1 MSETPSSRPGRP
13 RREVRRSRRE
23 RQIAIFGVLVIALG
37 AAAIFS
43 MAVYRGQ
50 VDGPFSA
57 PLVTPEGGVNVDD
70 ITLACPPDGS
80 FAASADTVVVRVN
93 NASDVNG
100 LAGSVEDILDGR
112 GFVTVGAVNWTTS
125 TVDEDVAVEIHYGA
139 AGLLAA
145 YTLDQHFEGADLILD
160 NRGDATLDLVL
171 GDAYNPEESLVP
183 VADVREM
190 ADVELSA
197 GGDCLPVNLVST
209 VPSPRD
215 LPDNPLAPASPSP
228 SPDSE
233 E

>member
-23 RQIAIFGVLVIALG
+23 RQIAIFGVLVIGLG

-43 MAVYRGQ
+43 VAVYNGQ

-70 ITLACPPDGS
+70 VSLACPPDGA

-100 LAGSVEDILDGR
+100 LAGGVEDILDGR

-125 TVDEDVAVEIHYGA
+125 SVDEEVAVEIHYGA
-139 AGLLAA
+139 QGLLAA
-145 YTLDQHFEGADLILD
+145 YTLDRHFEGAALVLD
-160 NRGDATLDLVL
+160 NRADATVDLVL
-171 GDAYNPEESLVP
+171 GDAYNPEETLVSA
-183 VADVREM
+183 ADVSAM
-190 ADVELSA
+190 ADIELTAS
-197 GGDCLPVNLVST
+197 GECLPVNLVST
-209 VPSPRD
+209 VPAPRE
-215 LPDNPLAPASPSP
+215 LPDNPLATASPTP
-228 SPDSE
+228 SPES
-233 E
+233 